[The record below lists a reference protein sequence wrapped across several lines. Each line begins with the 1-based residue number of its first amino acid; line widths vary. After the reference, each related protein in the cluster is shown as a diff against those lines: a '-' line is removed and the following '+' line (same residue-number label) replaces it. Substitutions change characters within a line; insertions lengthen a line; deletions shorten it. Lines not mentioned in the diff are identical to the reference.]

1 LQESEFRRLVA
12 DYEDASRHDPQRF
25 VRTTAAMAAL
35 GYAVILAL
43 LTLAAIGL
51 AWGVQHLRYGQVR
64 GVTVMLVLVCASL
77 LLSLLRALWM
87 RQSAP
92 QGLPVTAQEAPRL
105 FELIDKVQ
113 RRTGAP
119 RVHRVLIDGELN
131 AAIVQQPRLGLLG
144 WHRNHLI
151 LGLPLMMGLDVR
163 QLAAVIAH
171 EFGHLQGAHGKLGAW
186 VYRTRRSWFML
197 ALAREQ
203 AHMGASLADLALG
216 FFFRHFFPRFN
227 ARAFVLSR
235 QQEYEADRVA
245 HRIVGTQPAADAL
258 MATELQGRYLAEAFW
273 PGIDRRAASAAT
285 PQGEHPYRELHRAMR
300 PSLTHPR
307 AAAWLKEA
315 LKRLPDPADTHP
327 SLRDRLE
334 FAEVAPRLPAPAKVS
349 AADALLRDSLAAWI
363 QRMDGRWR
371 EQVATRWTEQHRQLR
386 SLQRMIEELQ
396 AELAQGPLDPDDHL
410 LWARAALQLAGPAAE
425 ELVLRRMLRDH
436 PDHVAARYQL
446 GLTLIESEDADT
458 RDEGAALL
466 RAVAEAGDD
475 PWAVGAA
482 QRHERWLQ
490 EQERFAELAPW
501 RARIKTLQERASMAW
516 DALNEFDG
524 TQRFEPCRLSRRA
537 RRPLQDLMRGEKA
550 VGRAFVVRKLAV
562 AAQGWRFCVV
572 VVERSKVLGQPDA
585 ESWWM
590 DLRGRIDLPCPFM
603 VIDLAHPFWKD
614 PARAALVRQMIETP
628 QACVYGGRRI

>member
-12 DYEDASRHDPQRF
+12 DYEHTSRHDPQRF
-25 VRTTAAMAAL
+25 VRATAAMAAL
-35 GYAVILAL
+35 GYVVILAL
-43 LTLAAIGL
+43 LTLAALGL
-51 AWGVQHLRYGQVR
+51 AWGAAHLWHGQVR
-64 GVTVMLVLVCASL
+64 AGTVLLVVLCASL

-87 RQSAP
+87 RQAVP
-92 QGLPVTAQEAPRL
+92 QGLAVTAREAPRL
-105 FELIDKVQ
+105 FELIEKIR

-151 LGLPLMMGLDVR
+151 LGLPLMMGLDLR

-171 EFGHLQGAHGKLGAW
+171 EFGHLEGAHGKLGAW

-203 AHMGASLADLALG
+203 ASMGASVADLALG

-258 MATELQGRYLAEAFW
+258 MVTELQGRYLAESFW
-273 PGIDRRAASAAT
+273 PGVDRRAAAAPT
-285 PQGEHPYRELHRAMR
+285 PQGERPYHELHRALR
-300 PSLTHPR
+300 SSLTHPH

-315 LKRLPDPADTHP
+315 SKRLPDPADTHP
-327 SLRDRLE
+327 ALRDRLE
-334 FAEVAPRLPAPAKVS
+334 FAAVAVQLPAPAKVS
-349 AADALLRDSLAAWI
+349 AAEALLREALPPWI
-363 QRMDGRWR
+363 ERMDAHWR
-371 EQVATRWTEQHRQLR
+371 EQVATRWTERHRQLR
-386 SLQRMIEELQ
+386 GLQRMVEELQ

-410 LWARAALQLAGPAAE
+410 LWARAALQTAGPAAE

-436 PDHVAARYQL
+436 PDHLAARYQL

-466 RAVAEAGDD
+466 RAVAEAADD
-475 PWAVGAA
+475 PWALAAA
-482 QRHERWLQ
+482 QRRERWLQ
-490 EQERFAELAPW
+490 EQERFAELGPW
-501 RARIKTLQERASMAW
+501 RARVKALQDRAGLAW
-516 DALNEFDG
+516 DALNDFDG
-524 TQRFEPCRLSRRA
+524 TPHFEPCGLSRRTL
-537 RRPLQDLMRGEKA
+537 RPLQDLMRAEKA

-562 AAQGWRFCVV
+562 AAQGWRFCIVI
-572 VVERSKVLGQPDA
+572 VERSRVLGQPDA
-585 ESWWM
+585 KTWWM
-590 DLRGRIDLPCPFM
+590 DLRDRIDLPCPFM

-614 PARAALVRQMIETP
+614 PARAALVAQMTAPP
-628 QACVYGGRRI
+628 QACVYGGRRV

>member
-1 LQESEFRRLVA
+1 MQESEFRRLVA
-12 DYEDASRHDPQRF
+12 DYEHASRHDPQSF
-25 VRTTAAMAAL
+25 VRSTAAMAAL

-43 LTLAAIGL
+43 LTLAALGL
-51 AWGVQHLRYGQVR
+51 AWGVEHLRHGQVR
-64 GVTVMLVLVCASL
+64 GGTVLLVLLCASL
-77 LLSLLRALWM
+77 LVSLLRALWM

-92 QGLPVTAQEAPRL
+92 QGLPITAKEAPRL
-105 FELIDKVQ
+105 FELIEKI
-113 RRTGAP
+113 RHRTGAP

-197 ALAREQ
+197 AMAREQ

-258 MATELQGRYLAEAFW
+258 MATELQGRYLAESFW

-285 PQGEHPYRELHRAMR
+285 PQGEHPYRELYRAMR

-307 AAAWLKEA
+307 AASWLKEA

-334 FAEVAPRLPAPAKVS
+334 FADVAPRLPAPAKVS
-349 AADALLRDSLAAWI
+349 AADTLLRESLAPWI

-386 SLQRMIEELQ
+386 ALQRMMEELQ
-396 AELAQGPLDPDDHL
+396 AELAQGPLDADDHL
-410 LWARAALQLAGPAAE
+410 LWARAALQTAGPAAE

-446 GLTLIESEDADT
+446 GMTLIESEDAGNS
-458 RDEGAALL
+458 DEGAALL

-475 PWAVGAA
+475 PWALAAA
-482 QRHERWLQ
+482 QRRERWLLDR
-490 EQERFAELAPW
+490 EHFAELAPW
-501 RARIKTLQERASMAW
+501 RARIKDLQERASMAW
-516 DALNEFDG
+516 DALNDFESAP
-524 TQRFEPCRLSRRA
+524 RFEPCGLSRRA
-537 RRPLQDLMRGEKA
+537 LRPLQDLMRTEKA
-550 VGRAFVVRKLAV
+550 VGRAFVVRKQAV

-572 VVERSKVLGQPDA
+572 IVERSRVLGQPDA
-585 ESWWM
+585 QTWWM
-590 DLRGRIDLPCPFM
+590 HLRDRIDLPCPFM

-614 PARAALVRQMIETP
+614 PARAALVAQMIATP
-628 QACVYGGRRI
+628 QACVHGGRRV

>member
-1 LQESEFRRLVA
+1 MQESEFRRLVA
-12 DYEDASRHDPQRF
+12 DYEHTSRHDPRRF
-25 VRTTAAMAAL
+25 VQTTAAMAAL

-43 LTLAAIGL
+43 LTLAAAGL
-51 AWGVQHLRYGQVR
+51 AWGVAHLWDGQVR
-64 GVTVMLVLVCASL
+64 GGTIMLVLLCASL

-87 RQSAP
+87 RQAAP
-92 QGLPVTAQEAPRL
+92 QGLPVTAREAPRL
-105 FELIDKVQ
+105 FELIEKVR

-203 AHMGASLADLALG
+203 ARMGASLADLALG

-258 MATELQGRYLAEAFW
+258 MATELQGRYLAESFW
-273 PGIDRRAASAAT
+273 PGVDRRAAAAAT
-285 PQGEHPYRELHRAMR
+285 PQGEHPYRELRRALR

-315 LKRLPDPADTHP
+315 HKRLPDPADTHP

-334 FAEVAPRLPAPAKVS
+334 FAEVPARLPAPAKVS
-349 AADALLRDSLAAWI
+349 AAESLLRDALEPWI
-363 QRMDGRWR
+363 ERIDARWR
-371 EQVATRWTEQHRQLR
+371 EQVATRWAEQHRQLR
-386 SLQRMIEELQ
+386 GLQRMMEELQ
-396 AELAQGPLDPDDHL
+396 TELAQGPLDPDDHL
-410 LWARAALQLAGPAAE
+410 LWARAALQTAGPAAE

-436 PDHVAARYQL
+436 PDHLAARYQL
-446 GLTLIESEDADT
+446 GLTLIESDDADT

-475 PWAVGAA
+475 PWALAAA
-482 QRHERWLQ
+482 QRCERWLQ

-501 RARIKTLQERASMAW
+501 RARVKTLQERASLAW
-516 DALNEFDG
+516 DALNDFD
-524 TQRFEPCRLSRRA
+524 TAPRFDPCGLSRRSL
-537 RRPLQDLMRGEKA
+537 RPLQDLMRAEKA
-550 VGRAFVVRKLAV
+550 VGRAFVVRKRAV

-572 VVERSKVLGQPDA
+572 IVERSRVLGQPDA

-590 DLRGRIDLPCPFM
+590 DLRDRIDLPCPFM
-603 VIDLAHPFWKD
+603 VIDLAHPYWKD
-614 PARAALVRQMIETP
+614 PARAALVAQMTGTP
-628 QACVYGGRRI
+628 QACVYGGRRV